1 MAKQGKKQD
10 SMKKGQSVISLIFKN
25 GGEIY
30 TFGSL
35 SAIYSMFSPEQIGLS
50 YASLRNAVSK
60 YIKDND
66 VDERGNSSQI
76 IYDTENSKITIRRA
90 PLLLADKTTEQKE
103 A

>member
-1 MAKQGKKQD
+1 
-10 SMKKGQSVISLIFKN
+10 MKKGQSVISLIFKD

-60 YIKDND
+60 YIKGND

-76 IYDTENSKITIRRA
+76 IYDTESSKITIRRA
-90 PLLLADKTTEQKE
+90 PLLLADKTTGQKE